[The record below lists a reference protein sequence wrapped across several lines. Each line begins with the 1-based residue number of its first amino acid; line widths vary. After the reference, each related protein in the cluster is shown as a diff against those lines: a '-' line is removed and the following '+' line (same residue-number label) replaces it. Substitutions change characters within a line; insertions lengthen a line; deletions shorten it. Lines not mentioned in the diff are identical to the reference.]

1 MVDHRLGAVD
11 VLGLG
16 VVQHAPAEGNDGPAH
31 INDGHHDAVAEDVI
45 EVALGAALDEA
56 GGFQLLLT
64 EAAALEVVQQAAE
77 VLRRVAKTKPADG
90 SVGQAALFLPVAA
103 GHGGLRR
110 FGVEVLV
117 EVARG
122 AAVDLQQ
129 ALARTG
135 LAVILLGQRHTG
147 AARQLLDS
155 LDIAEIVVLA
165 HKVDDI
171 ARRTA
176 AEAVKALGIRVN
188 DEGRRF
194 FIVERTQTRGRA
206 SAAAQLHILA
216 DNLFNVVAPHD
227 FLYIFL
233 GYHGIGCTSVSQNN
247 K

>member
-1 MVDHRLGAVD
+1 M
-11 VLGLG
+11 
-16 VVQHAPAEGNDGPAH
+16 
-31 INDGHHDAVAEDVI
+31 
-45 EVALGAALDEA
+45 AAQVSASD
-56 GGFQLLLT
+56 
-64 EAAALEVVQQAAE
+64 
-77 VLRRVAKTKPADG
+77 RPRV
-90 SVGQAALFLPVAA
+90 FLPVAA

-135 LAVILLGQRHTG
+135 LAVILLGQRHTC

-194 FIVERTQTRGRA
+194 FHCGTDTDPWPCVRGG
-206 SAAAQLHILA
+206 AAGHT
-216 DNLFNVVAPHD
+216 
-227 FLYIFL
+227 
-233 GYHGIGCTSVSQNN
+233 GR
-247 K
+247 